1 MNTALDY
8 PPAPAR
14 VPGHLPFTVGRLS
27 RMGDVACRWGVRLL
41 LAGTTLFLIAPLISV
56 IGTAFNA
63 PPLILFPPQHW
74 SLESFRQIP
83 DIWYQAF
90 YTSIEVAL
98 AAALTG
104 SLIAVPAAFALV
116 RGMLPGRSVFE
127 ALSRSP
133 LQVPQIVLSVGM
145 YQYYSQLSA
154 WNAHL
159 SIGGFLGLVIAHT
172 ILVMPYIV
180 GTTLTRIAAIDPALE
195 EASAGLGASAA
206 RTFRAVTLPLV
217 RPALTASFVLAF
229 VVSFDNVT
237 LSLFL
242 SADSTSSTL
251 PVTLFSAIE
260 LSASPVIF
268 AAAALTVVLSAA
280 VTFMLGRVIGIRA
293 VAAR

>member
-1 MNTALDY
+1 MTTTLQPHA
-8 PPAPAR
+8 AR
-14 VPGHLPFTVGRLS
+14 ERVPFTVSVTS
-27 RMGDVACRWGVRLL
+27 RAGDIACRWGLRVL
-41 LAGTTLFLIAPLISV
+41 LALTVLFLIAPLVSV

-90 YTSIEVAL
+90 YTSVEVAL
-98 AAALTG
+98 AAALIG

-116 RGMLPGRSVFE
+116 RGALPGKGVFE
-127 ALSRSP
+127 AWFRSP
-133 LQVPQIVLSVGM
+133 LLVPQIVLSVGM
-145 YQYYSQLSA
+145 YQYYATLAA
-154 WNAHL
+154 WNESL
-159 SIGGFLGLVIAHT
+159 SIGGFTGLVVAHT
-172 ILVMPYIV
+172 ILVTPYIV
-180 GTTLTRIAAIDPALE
+180 GTTLARIATIEPALE
-195 EASAGLGASAA
+195 EASAGLGASAM

-217 RPALTASFVLAF
+217 RPALTASFILAF

-268 AAAALTVVLSAA
+268 AAAALTVALSVG
-280 VTFMLGRVIGIRA
+280 VTFLLGRVIGIRA
-293 VAAR
+293 VATR

>member
-1 MNTALDY
+1 MSTAPRLH
-8 PPAPAR
+8 PLSRER
-14 VPGHLPFTVGRLS
+14 VPFRVGTLS
-27 RMGDVACRWGVRLL
+27 RAGDFACRWGVRVL
-41 LAGTTLFLIAPLISV
+41 LAATVLFLIAPLVSV

-63 PPLILFPPQHW
+63 PPLIMFPPQHW

-98 AAALTG
+98 AAALIG
-104 SLIAVPAAFALV
+104 SLIAVPASFALV
-116 RGMLPGRSVFE
+116 RGALPGRGVFE
-127 ALSRSP
+127 ALFRSP

-145 YQYYSQLSA
+145 YQYYAELSA
-154 WNAHL
+154 WNEHL
-159 SIGGFLGLVIAHT
+159 SIGGFTGLVIAHT
-172 ILVMPYIV
+172 ILVAPYIV
-180 GTTLTRIAAIDPALE
+180 GTTLARIAAIDPALE
-195 EASAGLGASAA
+195 EASTGLGASSLK
-206 RTFRAVTLPLV
+206 TFRSVTLPLV
-217 RPALTASFVLAF
+217 RPALTASFILAF

-268 AAAALTVVLSAA
+268 AAAALTVALSVA
-280 VTFMLGRVIGIRA
+280 VTFVLGRVIGIRA
-293 VAAR
+293 VATR

>member
-1 MNTALDY
+1 MTTTIVRPHA
-8 PPAPAR
+8 AR
-14 VPGHLPFTVGRLS
+14 ERVPFTVSAAS
-27 RMGDVACRWGVRLL
+27 RAGDIACRWGLRMLL
-41 LAGTTLFLIAPLISV
+41 TLTVLFLIAPLVSV

-98 AAALTG
+98 CAALIG

-116 RGMLPGRSVFE
+116 RGALPGKEVFE
-127 ALSRSP
+127 SLGRSP
-133 LQVPQIVLSVGM
+133 LLVPQIVLSVGM
-145 YQYYSQLSA
+145 YQYYAALSA
-154 WNAHL
+154 WSDKLA
-159 SIGGFLGLVIAHT
+159 IGGFAGLVIAHT
-172 ILVMPYIV
+172 ILVTPYIV
-180 GTTLTRIAAIDPALE
+180 GTTLARIAAIDPALE
-195 EASAGLGASAA
+195 EASAGLGASAM
-206 RTFRAVTLPLV
+206 RTFRGVTLPLV
-217 RPALTASFVLAF
+217 RPALTASFILAF

-268 AAAALTVVLSAA
+268 AAAALTVGLSVA
-280 VTFMLGRVIGIRA
+280 VTFLLGRVIGIRA
-293 VAAR
+293 VATR

>member
-1 MNTALDY
+1 MNTAQSFQ
-8 PPAPAR
+8 PAR
-14 VPGHLPFTVGRLS
+14 DRVPERVPFTVSAIS
-27 RMGDVACRWGVRLL
+27 RAGDVVCRWGVRALL
-41 LAGTTLFLIAPLISV
+41 VATALFLMAPLVSV
-56 IGTAFNA
+56 IGTAFNE
-63 PPLILFPPQHW
+63 PPLILFPPQQW

-98 AAALTG
+98 AAAVAG

-116 RGMLPGRSVFE
+116 RGALPGKSVFE

-145 YQYYSQLSA
+145 YQYYAELSA
-154 WNAHL
+154 WNQSL
-159 SIGGFLGLVIAHT
+159 SIGSFTGLVIAHT
-172 ILVMPYIV
+172 ILVTPYIV
-180 GTTLTRIAAIDPALE
+180 GTTLARITTVDPALE
-195 EASAGLGASAA
+195 EASAGLGASAL
-206 RTFRAVTLPLV
+206 RTFRVVTLPLV
-217 RPALTASFVLAF
+217 RPALTASFILAF

-268 AAAALTVVLSAA
+268 AAAALTIALSVG
-280 VTFMLGRVIGIRA
+280 VTFVLGRVIGIRA
-293 VAAR
+293 VATR